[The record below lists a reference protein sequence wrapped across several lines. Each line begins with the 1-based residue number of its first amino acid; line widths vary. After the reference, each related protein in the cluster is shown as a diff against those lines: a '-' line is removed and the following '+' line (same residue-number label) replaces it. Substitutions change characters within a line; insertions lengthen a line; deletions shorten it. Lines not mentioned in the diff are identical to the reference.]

1 MIRRTTIA
9 LVAALLA
16 GTLIGTEAQ
25 ARGGGGGGHMGG
37 GMGGHT
43 MSGLGASAFDNPE
56 ELAMPPPSPVPSER
70 SFYGPQPGIQAPMT
84 PVPPIAP
91 LSQPPVQPIE

>member
-1 MIRRTTIA
+1 MIRGTTIA

-25 ARGGGGGGHMGG
+25 ARGGGHMGG
-37 GMGGHT
+37 GMVGGHT

-91 LSQPPVQPIE
+91 LSQPPVQPID